1 MPMYTVNQGDCLS
14 SIADDFGLPDW
25 STIYNHPQNAS
36 FRTLRPDPNVIFP
49 GDQLFV
55 PDPRPRNESGAT
67 DQRHV
72 FRLNVKTVKLRLVL
86 LDEDLQPMPDTA
98 YTLTFDGNQIDGR
111 TDGSG
116 LLEHQIPARLSSA
129 QIASKFTRDG
139 EETGYTWD
147 LKVGQLD
154 PPTELSGVQARL
166 NNLGYNTGPVDGVQ
180 GPRTTDAIQQF
191 QEKFGLKV
199 DGIVGP
205 ITRNKLV
212 EVHGC

>member
-1 MPMYTVNQGDCLS
+1 MYTVNQGDCLS